1 MRPTRHQFAS
11 PGRNSSRRP
20 SLNGAHTR
28 ARTLSPLL
36 VLALASSWACALA
49 SMPRVAG
56 AQGATG
62 AGAAAGAAQRVSLSR
77 DVVGKEPASFMPMVG
92 NWVVAS
98 DEGKKV
104 ILVDG
109 RAWKKGQPAGG
120 LADKARAI
128 YGARHEEFIDN
139 VKAFAYFPI
148 AVAKDV
154 PDFTDGEV
162 SLRFKMIAG
171 TLDRCAGILFDV
183 KPNGDYLAVRFNGT
197 EDNVVLWTFNDGKRS
212 FVKRG
217 TENFPLELGTWHE
230 LKASVRG
237 TDFKAWLD
245 GKLAVE
251 YTLRA
256 PVSGKVGLWSK
267 TDSMSEFADFTVTP
281 AAAVKP

>member
-1 MRPTRHQFAS
+1 
-11 PGRNSSRRP
+11 
-20 SLNGAHTR
+20 
-28 ARTLSPLL
+28 

-56 AQGATG
+56 AQGAKGAKGAPT
-62 AGAAAGAAQRVSLSR
+62 AGASQRVSLSR
-77 DVVGKEPASFMPMVG
+77 DVVGKEPVSFMPMVG
-92 NWVVAS
+92 NWVVTS

-139 VKAFAYFPI
+139 VNAFAYFPI

-154 PDFTDGEV
+154 PDFTDGEI

-230 LKASVRG
+230 LRASVHG

-251 YTLRA
+251 YSLKA